1 MGLTTQDISVCALNN
16 AYPALYRELQMR
28 NWTHVDVVV
37 TFRDGSQER
46 IPTSNPNYRETDA
59 SVEIERLKF
68 NGLRSKETK
77 FGNEAVPIP
86 GTRTRI
92 PYELIRTAPYR
103 VPEFDVIIS
112 TVDHSYTA
120 AQMVSESNYNPV
132 VYETSVDEE
141 ITDPRL
147 VFQVIDPANRWNEL
161 YVSIFGQTIILR
173 AGHWAQ
179 PCPLAGT
186 ESTDLLDKGKLCCYL
201 RYPHQYAN
209 FLQPTAT
216 VFEVSLENVLKEEP
230 VVVPGG
236 DVICIAASVESLGR
250 VLAKKRAGVTS
261 VVPQVTAL
269 PNMIS
274 KQLYDD
280 AQTSFK
286 DEIARLKATH
296 KQEIDNLNLEHET
309 TVLKLQSSIAQKDQE
324 IVDLKSQTSYWK
336 SFYHAGSDVG
346 ILREKIL
353 QEQIRTMKMNEDLRA
368 ARDKEFWDNVK
379 MIGTLITTVAS
390 AAVAV
395 ASISNKKGK

>member
-1 MGLTTQDISVCALNN
+1 M
-16 AYPALYRELQMR
+16 
-28 NWTHVDVVV
+28 
-37 TFRDGSQER
+37 
-46 IPTSNPNYRETDA
+46 
-59 SVEIERLKF
+59 
-68 NGLRSKETK
+68 
-77 FGNEAVPIP
+77 
-86 GTRTRI
+86 
-92 PYELIRTAPYR
+92 
-103 VPEFDVIIS
+103 
-112 TVDHSYTA
+112 
-120 AQMVSESNYNPV
+120 
-132 VYETSVDEE
+132 
-141 ITDPRL
+141 
-147 VFQVIDPANRWNEL
+147 
-161 YVSIFGQTIILR
+161 
-173 AGHWAQ
+173 
-179 PCPLAGT
+179 
-186 ESTDLLDKGKLCCYL
+186 
-201 RYPHQYAN
+201 
-209 FLQPTAT
+209 
-216 VFEVSLENVLKEEP
+216 ENVLKEEP

-353 QEQIRTMKMNEDLRA
+353 QEQIRTMKMNEDLRT